1 MQTDIV
7 GRGWAFPPH
16 MDENGRIALVK
27 DFDEITQSIHI
38 ILGTAIGE
46 RMMRP
51 TFGSRLHELVFE
63 PINAETLALARQY
76 VEDALTI
83 WEPRIRIIEIDVL
96 DPFQT
101 HPNYRWMPGCLQI
114 EIQYEI
120 KATAD
125 QRSLVY
131 PFYLIPEE

>member
-1 MQTDIV
+1 MYTDIV
-7 GRGWAFPPH
+7 GQGWAFPPQI
-16 MDENGRIALVK
+16 DENGRIALAN
-27 DFDEITQSIHI
+27 DFDEITQAIYI

-63 PINAETLALARQY
+63 PINAGTMALARQF

-83 WEPRIRIIEIDVL
+83 WEPRIRIIDIEVL
-96 DPFQT
+96 DPFQA
-101 HPNYRWMPGCLQI
+101 HAHSHAQPGCLQI